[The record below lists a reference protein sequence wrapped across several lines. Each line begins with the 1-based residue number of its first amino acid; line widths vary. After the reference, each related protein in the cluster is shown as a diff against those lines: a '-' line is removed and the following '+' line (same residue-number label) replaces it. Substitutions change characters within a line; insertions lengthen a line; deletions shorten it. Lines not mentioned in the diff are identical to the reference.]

1 MTYARIRTLLLT
13 ASLCLPGL
21 TACEKREQVAPR
33 GPPEILFVTV
43 ADHPATLTT
52 QLPART
58 SAYETSDVR
67 PQVDGLIL
75 ARLFEEGARVE
86 RGQPL
91 YRIDPAP
98 LQAQIE
104 SAQAALRRSRAEI
117 ASTAGLARRFA
128 ELVKINAVAV
138 QDFENAEMA
147 AEQAR
152 ADVETQVA
160 ALRSAR
166 INLNRTLVRAPISG
180 RIGRSAITTGGLVT
194 TAQASPLAT
203 IQRIDPIFVDIQ
215 QSSADLLRLRQ
226 QLLAGAVSHG
236 RGVLQVRLTLEDGSL
251 YSPVGELKFTDVTVD
266 PATGSQV
273 IRAVFPNPD
282 GLLLPG
288 VFVRAELV
296 EGTRTHAM
304 TVPQQA
310 VSRNNTGQPTVLVVG
325 NDGRLQLRTLTAPRT
340 VGTDWLV
347 TAGVRPGDRVV
358 VSGAQNLQPGTLVK
372 AVAYR
377 PDGTSPARGD

>member
-1 MTYARIRTLLLT
+1 MTYARIRPLLLT
-13 ASLCLPGL
+13 ASLCLLGL

-236 RGVLQVRLTLEDGSL
+236 SGVLQVRLTLEDGSL

>member
-1 MTYARIRTLLLT
+1 MI
-13 ASLCLPGL
+13 ASLCLVGL
-21 TACEKREQVAPR
+21 AACNKREQVPPS
-33 GPPEILFVTV
+33 GPPEILFITVT
-43 ADHPATLTT
+43 DHPATLST
-52 QLPART
+52 QLPGRT

-75 ARLFEEGARVE
+75 ARLFEEGAYVV

-98 LQAQIE
+98 LRAQIE
-104 SAQAALRRSRAEI
+104 SAEAALQRSRAAI
-117 ASTAGLARRFA
+117 ASTAGQARRFA

-147 AEQAR
+147 AQQAR
-152 ADVETQVA
+152 ADVAAQVA

-166 INLNRTLVRAPISG
+166 INLDRTLIRAPISG
-180 RIGRSAITTGGLVT
+180 RIGRSTITTGGLVSA
-194 TAQASPLAT
+194 AQASPLTT
-203 IQRIDPIFVDIQ
+203 IQRIDPIYVDIQ
-215 QSSADLLRLRQ
+215 QSSADLLRLRR
-226 QLLAGAVSHG
+226 QLLAGALSRRTG
-236 RGVLQVRLTLEDGSL
+236 SMQVRLTLEDGSHYL
-251 YSPVGELKFTDVTVD
+251 PSGDLKFTDVTVD
-266 PATGSQV
+266 AATGSQV

-310 VSRNNTGQPTVLVVG
+310 VSRNNTGQPTVLVV
-325 NDGRLQLRTLTAPRT
+325 DGSGKLQLRTLTAPRT

-358 VSGAQNLQPGTLVK
+358 VSGAQNLQPGVLVK

-377 PDGTSPARGD
+377 PDGASAGATSPVPR

>member
-1 MTYARIRTLLLT
+1 MTYARIRTLLLM

-194 TAQASPLAT
+194 TAQASALAT

-236 RGVLQVRLTLEDGSL
+236 SGVLQVRLTLEDGSPYL
-251 YSPVGELKFTDVTVD
+251 PVGELKFTDVTVD